1 MTKYTELF
9 SEWLATEGNALPAVF
24 SQIEGFDDLFV
35 AEYCDK
41 EIGFETP
48 DLFNIKLQAR
58 ANIVIPEY
66 AQRIENLEIAKTA
79 AKNAK
84 KTRETTFDAGERRSD
99 NYALPTNA
107 AALPQPSESGTSEAY
122 TDTTTENTSGYTPDE
137 AMENVRFY
145 ERSVVLL
152 KQECLREFRNL
163 FMEVY

>member
-1 MTKYTELF
+1 MAKYTELF
-9 SEWLATEGNALPAVF
+9 SDWLATEGNALPAVF
-24 SQIEGFDDLFV
+24 DQIEGFDDLFF

-58 ANIVIPEY
+58 ASIVIPEY
-66 AQRIENLEIAKTA
+66 ANRLSMLEQAKATA
-79 AKNAK
+79 QNAS
-84 KTRETTFDAGERRSD
+84 KTRETTFEAGERRSD

-152 KQECLREFRNL
+152 KQECLKEFKNL

>member
-1 MTKYTELF
+1 MAKYTELF

-24 SQIEGFDDLFV
+24 SQIEDFEDLFV

-58 ANIVIPEY
+58 AALVIPDY
-66 AQRIENLEIAKTA
+66 AERINNLAA
-79 AKNAK
+79 AKQAAEDAK
-84 KTRETTFDAGERRSD
+84 KTRETIYTAGARRSD
-99 NYALPTNA
+99 NYALPTNGT
-107 AALPQPSESGTSEAY
+107 ALSQPSESGTSEEY
-122 TDTTTENTSGYTPDE
+122 TDVTTENTEGYTPDE
-137 AMENVRFY
+137 AREMVRFY

-152 KQECLREFRNL
+152 KQECLREFKNL